1 MKNIFATGISGLLG
15 TNLTND
21 LLETDFSVK
30 GLIRNKSKF
39 KGLRH
44 QNLELIQ
51 GDLNDDLSQMLDGI
65 DIVIHV
71 AAETNMNLV
80 NYSDYWKINYK
91 ATIRLFD
98 AAIRCKVKKF
108 VFVST
113 ANTLGYG
120 SSNNLGT
127 EQKEMKSPFD
137 ASFYAKSKLEAEKYL
152 LQNNDKI
159 EVIIINPCFM
169 LGAYDT
175 KPSSGKIILMG
186 WKKKIIFHPSGGKNF
201 VHVKDVSKAIIKS
214 LTKGK
219 NGEKYLVANENLTYS
234 EFYKKLNNISNQSPI
249 MIKIPKLVL
258 ITLGYLGDILRYF
271 KFKTAISSINMKAL
285 CIENF
290 YSNNKS
296 KAALGIEYQS
306 IEHAINDAISYFKEN
321 LQEITLNP

>member
-1 MKNIFATGISGLLG
+1 MKNIFATGINGLLG

-21 LLETDFSVK
+21 LLESGFSVK
-30 GLIRNKSKF
+30 GLIRNKLKF

-44 QNLELIQ
+44 QNLEFIQ
-51 GDLNDDLSQMLDGI
+51 GDLFDDLSQHLHGI
-65 DIVIHV
+65 DTIIHI

-80 NYSDYWKINYK
+80 SYSDYWKINSK
-91 ATIRLFD
+91 ATIQLFD
-98 AAIRCKVKKF
+98 TAIRCRVKKF

-120 SSNNLGT
+120 SFNDLGT
-127 EQKEMKSPFD
+127 EQKEMKPPFS
-137 ASFYAKSKLEAEKYL
+137 ASFYAKSKLEAENYL

-186 WKKKIIFHPSGGKNF
+186 WKKKIVFHPSGGKNF

-214 LTKGK
+214 LSKGK
-219 NGEKYLVANENLTYS
+219 NGEKYLVANENLTYA
-234 EFYKKLNNISNQSPI
+234 EFYKKLNCISNQSPI
-249 MIKIPKLVL
+249 MIKIPKSLLL
-258 ITLGYLGDILRYF
+258 ILGYIGDILRYF

-285 CIENF
+285 CIQNF

-296 KAALGIEYQS
+296 KIELGLEYQR
-306 IEHAINDAISYFKEN
+306 IEFAISDAINFFKEN
-321 LQEITLNP
+321 LQEVD

>member
-1 MKNIFATGISGLLG
+1 MKNIFATGINGLLG

-21 LLETDFSVK
+21 LLKTSYAVK

-39 KGLRH
+39 KGLTH

-51 GDLNDDLSQMLDGI
+51 GNLFDDLSHLLQGI
-65 DIVIHV
+65 DTVIHI

-80 NYSDYWKINYK
+80 NYSDYWKTNSK
-91 ATIRLFD
+91 ATIQLFNT
-98 AAIRCKVKKF
+98 AIKCKVKKF

-120 SSNNLGT
+120 SSNDLGT
-127 EQKEMKSPFD
+127 EQKEIKFPFV
-137 ASFYAKSKLEAEKYL
+137 ASFYAKSKLEAENYL
-152 LQNNDKI
+152 LQNTDKI

-201 VHVKDVSKAIIKS
+201 VHVKDVSRAIIKS

-219 NGEKYLVANENLTYS
+219 NGEKYLVANENLSYS
-234 EFYKKLNNISNQSPI
+234 EFYKKLNCISKQSPI
-249 MIKIPKLVL
+249 MIKIPKAIL
-258 ITLGYLGDILRYF
+258 IIIGYIGDFLRYF
-271 KFKTAISSINMKAL
+271 KYKTAISSINMKAL
-285 CIENF
+285 CIKNF

-296 KAALGIEYQS
+296 KSELGIEYQS
-306 IEHAINDAISYFKEN
+306 IELAISDAINYFKEH
-321 LQEITLNP
+321 LRERT

>member
-21 LLETDFSVK
+21 LLESGFSVR

-39 KGLRH
+39 KGLKH
-44 QNLELIQ
+44 QSLELIQ
-51 GDLNDDLSQMLDGI
+51 GNLSDDFSQKLQGI
-65 DIVIHV
+65 DTVIHI
-71 AAETNMNLV
+71 AAETNMTLV
-80 NYSDYWKINYK
+80 NYSDYQKINAK
-91 ATIRLFD
+91 ATIQLFK
-98 AAIRCKVKKF
+98 AAIKCKVKKF

-120 SSNNLGT
+120 SFNDLGT
-127 EQKEMKSPFD
+127 EQKEMKPPFD
-137 ASFYAKSKLEAEKYL
+137 LSFYAKSKLEAENYL

-186 WKKKIIFHPSGGKNF
+186 WKKKVIFHPSGGKNF

-219 NGEKYLVANENLTYS
+219 NGEKYLVANENLSYS
-234 EFYKKLNNISNQSPI
+234 EFYKKLNCVSEQSPI
-249 MIKIPKLVL
+249 MIKIPKSIL
-258 ITLGYLGDILRYF
+258 IALGYLGDILRYF
-271 KFKTAISSINMKAL
+271 KFKTAISSVNMKAL
-285 CIENF
+285 CITNF
-290 YSNNKS
+290 YSNKKS
-296 KAALGIEYQS
+296 KTEFGIKYQP
-306 IEHAINDAISYFKEN
+306 IEVAINDAINYFKEK
-321 LQEITLNP
+321 L